1 MLNPFEKIGNFLK
14 SAANKWKERKESRA
28 VNAYDESRQAD
39 RKEVREKKSGSERHE
54 ALIKARAAIQ
64 VVDLAKCIR
73 GGMTRKDLRAMLRR
87 FRSYGVRYM
96 LKTRPGTFVNYQGA
110 RCLVTKRGKFL
121 PI

>member
-1 MLNPFEKIGNFLK
+1 MNPFEKIGNFLK
-14 SAANKWKERKESRA
+14 SAANKWKERKATRA
-28 VNAYDESRQAD
+28 VDAYAEENREA
-39 RKEVREKKSGSERHE
+39 RKEVREKKSGSELHE

-87 FRSYGVRYM
+87 FRAYGVRYM
-96 LKTRPGTFVNYQGA
+96 LKTRPGTFVNHGGA

-121 PI
+121 PV